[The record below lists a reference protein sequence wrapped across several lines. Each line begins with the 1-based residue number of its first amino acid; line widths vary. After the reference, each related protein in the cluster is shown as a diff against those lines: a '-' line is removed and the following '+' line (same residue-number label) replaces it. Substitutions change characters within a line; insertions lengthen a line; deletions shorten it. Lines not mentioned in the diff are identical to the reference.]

1 MADLAE
7 ITGLAGEEELLD
19 LVIWEPLAQRK
30 VSLWTGIDGQMA
42 IMVQLSPETSDRW
55 RKIFSEYGTYR
66 DAGGT

>member
-19 LVIWEPLAQRK
+19 LVIWEPPAQRK

-55 RKIFSEYGTYR
+55 RKIFSKYGNYCGP
-66 DAGGT
+66 DGT